1 MKRLVLL
8 LTALATALAFS
19 VPAVAAQSDDPSA
32 ASDDYL
38 IVTLTGEGAAY
49 DNTASTNGRFDP
61 NSQGYAR
68 ILDRMERQHERF
80 AAQLA
85 RKAPEAEIINEFF
98 VTANALTV
106 KLNGADPNAIGS
118 INGVQSTQRST
129 LYKLDMNESVGLIGA
144 DSYWGELGGPSDAGS
159 GVDVAIIDSG
169 IDATHPFFDCE
180 VDGGS
185 KVNFGGI
192 YYSGQGILP
201 QVPSA
206 SALFG
211 PGYTPGPGDPLYFFS
226 DHGTHVAGTV
236 GGCAETTIN
245 ITDPEDF
252 SDVWNGTTLSG
263 VAPGARMFD
272 YNVFPFIGAGVVAFG
287 GSAFSHDIA
296 EAIEDAVED
305 DMDVINMSLGGGVQ
319 GPHDFL
325 AEVSNGAVAAGV
337 TVVTSAGNEGDG
349 SYTVGSPASASEVI
363 AVGATT
369 NAHQLLSTVTEDPG
383 GDDEDVYDA
392 AVGEF
397 PDFDGEEH
405 PLIEWPGS
413 DSEACTSDVTGLS
426 GEIVLISRGSCA
438 FSQKMENANLAGAY
452 GVIVYNNVPGDPIGM
467 ARSTGFD
474 DDFIP
479 AVMVSDLDGAALLDD
494 VADAPSTAEV
504 TPRQIDETVTPNL
517 MADFSSRGPAPFT
530 DAVKPDVVAPGVNVL
545 SSVMDFDPI
554 AGVTGHSWELFNG
567 TSMASPHV
575 AGAAA
580 LLLDDHPDWTPEQ
593 VKSALVTTATVL
605 NSGLTVW
612 DQGGGLIQ
620 LAPDDGAGDATVF
633 FYPANASFG
642 GFTGRAPANG
652 SVDIAITGGTCSL
665 AATSGD
671 LVSASISGST
681 LNVEFE
687 GGRDAPSGLYSG
699 YISLDCGGD
708 DYHIPWG
715 AVIDR

>member
-1 MKRLVLL
+1 M
-8 LTALATALAFS
+8 
-19 VPAVAAQSDDPSA
+19 
-32 ASDDYL
+32 
-38 IVTLTGEGAAY
+38 
-49 DNTASTNGRFDP
+49 
-61 NSQGYAR
+61 
-68 ILDRMERQHERF
+68 
-80 AAQLA
+80 
-85 RKAPEAEIINEFF
+85 
-98 VTANALTV
+98 
-106 KLNGADPNAIGS
+106 
-118 INGVQSTQRST
+118 
-129 LYKLDMNESVGLIGA
+129 
-144 DSYWGELGGPSDAGS
+144 
-159 GVDVAIIDSG
+159 IDSG
-169 IDATHPFFDCE
+169 IDATHPFFDCT
-180 VDGGS
+180 VDGGD

-226 DHGTHVAGTV
+226 DHGTHVAGTI
-236 GGCAETTIN
+236 GGCADTTIT

-263 VAPGARMFD
+263 VAPGARLFD

-296 EAIEDAVED
+296 DAIEDAVAD

-325 AEVSNGAVAAGV
+325 AEVSNAAVAAGV

-369 NAHQLLSTVTEDPG
+369 NAHRLLALVTEDPG
-383 GDDEDVYDA
+383 GENNVYEA

-397 PDFDGEEH
+397 PDFDGSEH
-405 PLIEWPGS
+405 ELIEWPG
-413 DSEACTSDVTGLS
+413 DDPEACTSNLADDSLS
-426 GEIVLISRGSCA
+426 GEIVLISRGSCT
-438 FSQKMENANLAGAY
+438 FSLKMENANLAGAY
-452 GVIVYNNVPGDPIGM
+452 GVIVYNNVDGDPIGM
-467 ARSTGFD
+467 ARSTGFED
-474 DDFIP
+474 DIP
-479 AVMVSDLDGAALLDD
+479 AVMVSKQDGADLVEA
-494 VADAPSTAEV
+494 APSTAEV
-504 TPRQIDETVTPNL
+504 TPRQVEPAIANL
-517 MADFSSRGPAPFT
+517 MADFSSRGPSPFT

-545 SSVMDFDPI
+545 SSVMDFT
-554 AGVTGHSWELFNG
+554 AFGVTGHSWELFNG

-580 LLLDDHPDWTPEQ
+580 LLLDDHEDWTPEQ

-620 LAPDDGAGDATVF
+620 LAPDDGAGNTTVF

-642 GFTGRAPANG
+642 GFTGKAPANG
-652 SVDIAITGGTCSL
+652 SVDIAITGGTCDV
-665 AATSGD
+665 TGTTGD
-671 LVSASISGST
+671 FVSASVSGST
-681 LNVEFE
+681 LNVDFE
-687 GGRDAPSGLYSG
+687 GGRDAPSGLYDG
-699 YISLDCGGD
+699 YIFLDCGGD

>member
-19 VPAVAAQSDDPSA
+19 IPAVAAQSDDQSA
-32 ASDDYL
+32 ANDYL
-38 IVTLTGEGAAY
+38 IVALTGEGAAY
-49 DNTASTNGRFDP
+49 DNAASTNGRFDP
-61 NSQGYAR
+61 DSQGYAR
-68 ILDRMERQHERF
+68 IRDRMERQHARF
-80 AAQLA
+80 ATQLA

-98 VTANALTV
+98 VTANALTI
-106 KLNGADPNAIGS
+106 KLNGADPASVGS

-129 LYKLDMNESVGLIGA
+129 LYTLDMNESVGLIGA
-144 DSYWGELGGPSDAGS
+144 DSYWGELGGASQAGS

-169 IDATHPFFDCE
+169 IDASHPFFNCE
-180 VDGGS
+180 VDGGP

-211 PGYTPGPGDPLYFFS
+211 PGYTPAPGGPLYFSS

-236 GGCAETTIN
+236 GGCDTTIESGFW
-245 ITDPEDF
+245 T
-252 SDVWNGTTLSG
+252 GTSLSG
-263 VAPGARMFD
+263 VAAGARLWD

-296 EAIEDAVED
+296 DAIEDAVAD
-305 DMDVINMSLGGGVQ
+305 NMDVINMSLGGGVQ

-363 AVGATT
+363 AVGAST
-369 NAHQLLSTVTEDPG
+369 NAHRLIAFVTEDPG
-383 GDDEDVYDA
+383 GTDEDVYEA

-397 PDFDGEEH
+397 PDFDGLVH
-405 PLIEWPGS
+405 DLIEWPGS
-413 DSEACTSDVTGLS
+413 DPEACTSDVPDDSLTD
-426 GEIVLISRGSCA
+426 EIVLISRGSCT

-452 GVIVYNNVPGDPIGM
+452 GVIVYNNVDGDPIGM
-467 ARSTGFD
+467 ARSTGFED
-474 DDFIP
+474 DIP
-479 AVMVSDLDGAALLDD
+479 AVMVSKQDGADLVKA
-494 VADAPSTAEV
+494 APSTAEV
-504 TPRQIDETVTPNL
+504 TPRQVEPAIANL

-530 DAVKPDVVAPGVNVL
+530 DSVKPDVVAPGVNVL

-652 SVDIAITGGTCSL
+652 SVDIAITGGACSL
-665 AATSGD
+665 AGTTGD

-681 LNVEFE
+681 LTVEFE
-687 GGRDAPSGLYSG
+687 GGRDAPSGMYDG
-699 YISLDCGGD
+699 YVSLDCD
-708 DYHIPWG
+708 ADPDPDYHIPWG

>member
-80 AAQLA
+80 ATRLA
-85 RKAPEAEIINEFF
+85 RKAPEAEIVNEFF
-98 VTANALTV
+98 VTSNALTV
-106 KLNGADPNAIGS
+106 KLNGADPAAVGR
-118 INGVQSTQRST
+118 INGVQSTQQST

-144 DSYWGELGGPSDAGS
+144 DSYWGELGGATKAGS
-159 GVDVAIIDSG
+159 GVKVAVIDSG
-169 IDATHPFFDCE
+169 IDATHPFFQCT
-180 VDGGS
+180 VAGGP

-206 SALFG
+206 SALLG
-211 PGYTPGPGDPLYFFS
+211 PGYTPSPGDPLYFFS
-226 DHGTHVAGTV
+226 DHGTHVAGTI
-236 GGCAETTIN
+236 GGCANTTVDLPP
-245 ITDPEDF
+245 TDF
-252 SDVWNGTTLSG
+252 SNVWNDTVLSG
-263 VAPGARMFD
+263 VAPGAQLFD

-296 EAIEDAVED
+296 DAIEDAVAD

-349 SYTVGSPASASEVI
+349 SYTIGSPASASEVV

-369 NAHQLLSTVTEDPG
+369 NAHQLLATVTEDPG

-397 PDFDGEEH
+397 PDFDGEER

-413 DSEACTSDVTGLS
+413 DPEACTGDVTGLS

-452 GVIVYNNVPGDPIGM
+452 GVIVYNNVPGEPIGM

-474 DDFIP
+474 DFIP
-479 AVMVSDLDGAALLDD
+479 AVMVSDADGAALLDD

-530 DAVKPDVVAPGVNVL
+530 DVVKPDVVAPGVNVL
-545 SSVMDFDPI
+545 SSVMDFTSG
-554 AGVTGHSWELFNG
+554 GVIPGSWSWELFNG

-580 LLLDDHPDWTPEQ
+580 LLLDDHEDWTPEQ

-620 LAPDDGAGDATVF
+620 VPPAGDASVF

-652 SVDIAITGGTCSL
+652 SVDIAITGGTCTM
-665 AATSGD
+665 AGTSGD
-671 LVSASISGST
+671 FVSASISDST
-681 LNVEFE
+681 LTVEFE
-687 GGRDAPSGLYSG
+687 GGRDAPSGLYDG
-699 YISLDCGGD
+699 YIFLDCD
-708 DYHIPWG
+708 ADPDPDYHIPWG